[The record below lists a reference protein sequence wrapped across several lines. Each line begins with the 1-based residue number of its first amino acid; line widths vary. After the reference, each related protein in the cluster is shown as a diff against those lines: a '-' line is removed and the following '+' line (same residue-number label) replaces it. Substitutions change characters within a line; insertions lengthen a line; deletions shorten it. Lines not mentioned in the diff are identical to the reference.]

1 MTISAK
7 VIAHSASKECPDL
20 YTLELE
26 YPRFI
31 HQEFMTHRVFSRNA
45 SSSRAMS
52 IEKNLQEI
60 QRNPAMPIHWGL
72 NEKGMQ
78 AHNTASEKVQENAEI
93 IWRKISRWTCSGA
106 EELAYI
112 GLHKQIVNRVVEPF
126 SHIRVIVTATEWD
139 NFFALRL
146 HPDAQPEIQELARV
160 MKVAMDESKP
170 CYLHPGEWH
179 MPYVD
184 DDELGQYDEITC
196 RKISVARCAR
206 VSYKPSTNYSIDKD
220 IKLFTRLKDSKHF
233 SPFEHVATPM
243 APTTPGTWSDPDV
256 NVFSNPASWETGITH
271 ADREGV
277 LWSGNFREWI
287 QYRQIL
293 LGM

>member
-7 VIAHSASKECPDL
+7 VIAHSVPRAGGPDIF
-20 YTLELE
+20 TLELE

-52 IEKNLQEI
+52 ITKNLQQI
-60 QRNPAMPIHWGL
+60 MDNPAMPIHWGL

-93 IWRKISRWTCSGA
+93 IWRKIGKWACSGA

-112 GLHKQIVNRVVEPF
+112 GLHKQVVNRVVEPF

-146 HPDAQPEIQELARV
+146 HPDAQPEIRKLAKV
-160 MKVAMDESKP
+160 MSEAMAESDP
-170 CYLHPGEWH
+170 LILEAGEWH
-179 MPYVD
+179 LPYID
-184 DDELGQYDEITC
+184 YDEESFHDLHVC
-196 RKISVARCAR
+196 KQVSVARCAR
-206 VSYKPSTNYSIDKD
+206 VSYKRDTNASIDQD
-220 IKLFTRLKDSKHF
+220 IELFTRLKDAGHY
-233 SPFEHVATPM
+233 SPFEHIATPM
-243 APTTPGTWSDPDV
+243 APTEWCEDEGYNVPYTPST
-256 NVFSNPASWETGITH
+256 WETGITH
-271 ADREGV
+271 CDRDGQ
-277 LWSGNFREWI
+277 LWSGNFQGWV
-287 QYRQIL
+287 QYRQLL

>member
-7 VIAHSASKECPDL
+7 VIAHSASKECPDI

-60 QRNPAMPIHWGL
+60 QRNPAMPIHWGK

-78 AHNTASEKVQENAEI
+78 AK
-93 IWRKISRWTCSGA
+93 
-106 EELAYI
+106 EELEPYVIAGCINHWQAALTQAVNYAGSLSRI

-220 IKLFTRLKDSKHF
+220 IELFTRLKDAGHF

-243 APTTPGTWSDPDV
+243 QASRRDYSRYSSVNYPG
-256 NVFSNPASWETGITH
+256 NPESWERGITH
-271 ADREGV
+271 ADREGM

-293 LGM
+293 EGM

>member
-7 VIAHSASKECPDL
+7 VIAHSASKQCPDI

-52 IEKNLQEI
+52 IEKNLQQI
-60 QRNPAMPIHWGL
+60 MDNPAMPIHWGL

-78 AHNTASEKVQENAEI
+78 AS
-93 IWRKISRWTCSGA
+93 
-106 EELAYI
+106 EELGIRAKNEAI
-112 GLHKQIVNRVVEPF
+112 LVWSWASLDAIRTAESLQSLKLHKQIVNRVVEPF

-146 HPDAQPEIQELARV
+146 HPDAQPEICELASV
-160 MKVAMDESKP
+160 MGEAMDESKP

-184 DDELGQYDEITC
+184 EDEFGRYDEETC

-220 IKLFTRLKDSKHF
+220 IDLFTRLKDAKHF

-243 APTTPGTWSDPDV
+243 QATQFKTHPEDWI
-256 NVFSNPASWETGITH
+256 NVCSNLDSWERGVTH